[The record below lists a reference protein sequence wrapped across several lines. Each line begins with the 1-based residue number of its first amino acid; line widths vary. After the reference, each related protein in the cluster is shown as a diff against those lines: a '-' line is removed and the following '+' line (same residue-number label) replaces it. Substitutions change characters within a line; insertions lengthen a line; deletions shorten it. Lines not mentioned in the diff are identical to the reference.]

1 MRSTAFVLAMLAFVT
16 AAQAGPL
23 APGRPAGIQKAQVS
37 SSFMVFSGVALVA
50 AGAGYLFSNSLGGST
65 TDTIIAI
72 NGGQNTPATPGNSS
86 TSTTG
91 TP

>member
-1 MRSTAFVLAMLAFVT
+1 MRSVVLGLLVLMNAT
-16 AAQAGPL
+16 AAEASPL
-23 APGRPAGIQKAQVS
+23 VPGRPAGLREAQVS
-37 SSFMVFSGVALVA
+37 SSFMVFSGVAVVA
-50 AGAGYLFSNSLGGST
+50 AGAGYLFSSSLGGST

-72 NGGQNTPATPGNSS
+72 NGGTDTPTTPNNSS